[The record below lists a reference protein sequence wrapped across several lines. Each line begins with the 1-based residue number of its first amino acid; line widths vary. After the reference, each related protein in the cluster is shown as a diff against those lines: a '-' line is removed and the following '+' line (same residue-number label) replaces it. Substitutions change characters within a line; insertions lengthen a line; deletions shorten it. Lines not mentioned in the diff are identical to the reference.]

1 MMPSADGAVSG
12 RYICGMEGG
21 GDDGLYYS
29 TTTDYRLQGGD
40 RVVHPKW
47 ITRPSPSVCYCNA

>member
-29 TTTDYRLQGGD
+29 TTTDYRLQGGGSSGASQVD
-40 RVVHPKW
+40 HASQP
-47 ITRPSPSVCYCNA
+47 VCVLL